1 MDTRKQ
7 GRGRPFRKDNKETK
21 SVALRLTEDEIQAID
36 NAKDALGMWDNRSDL
51 IREAVEFY
59 IKTLTEKKVVNA

>member
-1 MDTRKQ
+1 MSKP

-21 SVALRLTEDEIQAID
+21 SVALRLTKDEIEAID
-36 NAKDALGMWDNRSDL
+36 NAKESLGMWDNRSDL

-59 IKTLTEKKVVNA
+59 IKTMTEKKAVNV